1 MHQVV
6 VEQHERADRNQTRV
20 EDELLYVRAPVEA
33 PVRHRHVDQPLGMA
47 QGLLRLVPRA
57 RLGRGLEDA
66 LEDVLGRFAGYRHL
80 TPGRKMNKAAVI
92 VSVVPTASRFDLSG
106 RVALVTGASRGIG
119 SAIRSEERRVGKEW
133 RSRWAPEH

>member
-57 RLGRGLEDA
+57 RLGRGLEAA

-80 TPGRKMNKAAVI
+80 TPGRKMNKAAVLA
-92 VSVVPTASRFDLSG
+92 SVMPAGSLSDRAG
-106 RVALVTGASRGIG
+106 RVALATRASCGIV
-119 SAIRSEERRVGKEW
+119 SATAGL
-133 RSRWAPEH
+133 PG